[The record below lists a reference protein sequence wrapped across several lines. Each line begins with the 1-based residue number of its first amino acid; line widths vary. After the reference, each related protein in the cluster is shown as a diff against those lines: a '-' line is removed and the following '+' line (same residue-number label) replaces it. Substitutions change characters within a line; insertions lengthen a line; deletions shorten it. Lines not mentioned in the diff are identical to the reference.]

1 MKNLDLRS
9 ARTVCLLTSLL
20 VVPGCRT
27 ASKAA
32 QSIDAPSHAS
42 ELQPLVTAKTLAGLH
57 WPDFSD
63 IQPEVRKFYESRNY
77 ALAWSKDGKPTAA
90 ARGFLEAIQNAAQKG
105 LGPNDYDAGLLA
117 QRVGQLGSA
126 QDAAQFDAAMTVDVM
141 RFVSDLH
148 MGRINPQHFSFDIKS
163 EQKKLDWAEF
173 LANKAI
179 DAMDVP
185 RLITSLEPDSEL
197 YRQTEKALGHY
208 LDLAKQQTDTTP
220 LPPVTKPVGAGQSYA
235 GLAQLW
241 TRLQLEGDAP
251 AEAAPTKYDD
261 TVARAVKNF
270 QSRHGLSDDGKLTPA
285 TIKALD
291 VPLSQRVAQL
301 QNSLERWRTL
311 PDASLNPRIL
321 VNLAEFMLYAYDDQ
335 HHLQFSMKVVDG
347 KVAGDHQTPVFTQT
361 MKYLIFRPYWNVP
374 VDIAKKELVPH
385 MNANPGYLE
394 AKNYEVITNQ
404 GVVKTSYDVGEV
416 AHGRVMVREKPGPH
430 NSLGLVKFM
439 FPNEYD
445 IYLHSTP
452 EVHLFQRTV
461 RDFSHG
467 CVRVQEPDKLAAWV
481 LEGQD
486 DWTLDKVQEA
496 MNNGEDNK
504 QINLRKQL
512 PVVIF
517 YLTAMPGDDGQMR
530 FFDDVYG
537 YDKNLQELLDKG
549 MPYPKDPVKVN
560 PKTAPGD
567 TV

>member
-1 MKNLDLRS
+1 MKKRLSNFVPVLCTF
-9 ARTVCLLTSLL
+9 ALLLL
-20 VVPGCRT
+20 PGCRT
-27 ASKAA
+27 ANKPASA
-32 QSIDAPSHAS
+32 SDAPTHAS
-42 ELQPLVTAKTLAGLH
+42 EMQPLVAAKTMDGLR

-63 IQPEVRKFYESRNY
+63 IQPDVQRFYESRNY
-77 ALAWSKDGKPTAA
+77 ALAWSKDGKPTTA
-90 ARGFLEAIQNAAQKG
+90 ARGFVEAIQNAALKG
-105 LGPNDYDAGLLA
+105 LAPEDYDARLLA
-117 QRVGQLGSA
+117 QRIGQLRSA
-126 QDAAQFDAAMTVDVM
+126 QDAAQFDAAMTVDAT

-148 MGRINPQHFSFDIKS
+148 MGRINPQHFSFDIKA
-163 EQKKLDWAEF
+163 EQKKLDWADF

-179 DAMDVP
+179 DSTDVS
-185 RLITSLEPDSEL
+185 RLIATLEPDSEI
-197 YRQTEKALGHY
+197 YRDTEKGLAHY
-208 LDLAKQQTDTTP
+208 LDLAKQQTDTAP
-220 LPPVTKPVGAGQSYA
+220 LPPVAKPVVSGQSYA
-235 GLAQLW
+235 GVAQLW
-241 TRLQLEGDAP
+241 KRLQLEGDAP
-251 AEAAPTKYDD
+251 AGEAPATYDD
-261 TVARAVKNF
+261 GVAGAVKNY
-270 QSRHGLSDDGKLTPA
+270 QRRHGLGDDGKLTPA
-285 TIKALD
+285 TVKSLD
-291 VPLSQRVAQL
+291 VPLSERVVQL

-311 PDASLNPRIL
+311 PDSHVNPRIL
-321 VNLAEFMLYAYDDQ
+321 VNLAEFMLHAYDDQ

-347 KVAGDHQTPVFTQT
+347 KVAGEHQTPVFTQT

-385 MNANPGYLE
+385 MNASPGYLE

-404 GVVKTSYDVGEV
+404 GVVQTAYDANEV
-416 AHGRVMVREKPGPH
+416 AHGRVMVREKPGPR

-481 LEGQD
+481 LQGQD
-486 DWTLDKVQEA
+486 DWTLEKVQQA

-504 QINLRKQL
+504 QINLKKQL

-537 YDKNLQELLDKG
+537 YDGNLEELLKKG
-549 MPYPKDPVKVN
+549 MPYPKEPVKIN

>member
-1 MKNLDLRS
+1 MKNLHLS
-9 ARTVCLLTSLL
+9 TMRTVCLLTFVL
-20 VVPGCRT
+20 VIPGCRT

-32 QSIDAPSHAS
+32 QGTDAPSHAS
-42 ELQPLVTAKTLAGLH
+42 ELQPLVTAKTLPGLR

-63 IQPEVRKFYESRNY
+63 IQPEVQKFYESRNY

-90 ARGFLEAIQNAAQKG
+90 ARAFLEAIQNAALKG
-105 LGPNDYDAGLLA
+105 LGPDDYDAPLLA
-117 QRVGQLGSA
+117 QRIGQLGSA
-126 QDAAQFDAAMTVDVM
+126 QDAAQFDAAMTIDVT

-163 EQKKLDWAEF
+163 EQKKLDWADF
-173 LANKAI
+173 LANKAV
-179 DAMDVP
+179 DATDVP
-185 RLITSLEPDSEL
+185 QLITSLEPDSEI
-197 YRQTEKALGHY
+197 YRQTEKSLPHY

-220 LPPVTKPVGAGQSYA
+220 LPPVTKPVTAGQSYA
-235 GLAQLW
+235 GVAQLW
-241 TRLQLEGDAP
+241 KRLQLEGDAP
-251 AEAAPTKYDD
+251 SGDAPARYDD
-261 TVARAVKNF
+261 TVAGAVKNF
-270 QSRHGLSDDGKLTPA
+270 QHRHGLAEDGKLSPA
-285 TIKALD
+285 TVASLN
-291 VPLSQRVAQL
+291 VPLSQRVVQI
-301 QNSLERWRTL
+301 QDSLERWRTL
-311 PDASLNPRIL
+311 PDASINPRIL
-321 VNLAEFMLYAYDDQ
+321 VNLAEFRLHAYDEQ
-335 HHLQFSMKVVDG
+335 HHLQFSMKVIDG

-385 MNANPGYLE
+385 MNAKPGYLE
-394 AKNYEVITNQ
+394 AKNYEVITNK
-404 GVVKTSYDVGEV
+404 GVVQTSYNANEV
-416 AHGRVMVREKPGPH
+416 EHGMVMVREKPGPK

-452 EVHLFQRTV
+452 EVHLFDRTV

-481 LEGQD
+481 LEGQE
-486 DWTLDKVQEA
+486 DWDLQKVQEA

-504 QINLRKQL
+504 QINLKKQL

-517 YLTAMPGDDGQMR
+517 YLTAMPGDDGQMH
-530 FFDDVYG
+530 FYDDVYG
-537 YDKNLQELLDKG
+537 YDQNLQELLQKG
-549 MPYPKDPVKVN
+549 MPYPKDPVKIN